1 MPLLKCKKRI
11 REILQE
17 TIVFCKAVSAA
28 MLCAASEDKGGGQ
41 TAAVVHIEQNSTAD
55 TIQAYR
61 HSESSAD
68 SGGIHSSAQEQGRRY
83 SDRLVFMSLQSCQP
97 PTYHPPTPGFE
108 GGL

>member
-28 MLCAASEDKGGGQ
+28 MLCATSKDKGGGQ
-41 TAAVVHIEQNSTAD
+41 TAAAVHTAQKSTGD

-61 HSESSAD
+61 HSESGAD
-68 SGGIHSSAQEQGRRY
+68 SGGTDSGGINTACM
-83 SDRLVFMSLQSCQP
+83 DI
-97 PTYHPPTPGFE
+97 TPE
-108 GGL
+108 NAR

>member
-41 TAAVVHIEQNSTAD
+41 TAAAVHTAQKSTAD

-61 HSESSAD
+61 HSESGAD
-68 SGGIHSSAQEQGRRY
+68 SGGTDSSGINTACM
-83 SDRLVFMSLQSCQP
+83 DI
-97 PTYHPPTPGFE
+97 TPE
-108 GGL
+108 NAR